1 MTLTRAKFEEL
12 CGDFFKNTLKPVEQ
26 VMSDAKVSKSQI
38 HDIVLV
44 GGSSRIPM
52 VQELLSNYFNG
63 KALNKSINPDE
74 AVAYGAAIQ
83 AAVLN
88 KEEGEVL
95 DKVLLLDI
103 TPLSLG
109 IETAGGVMTKLI
121 EKNTTIPV
129 KKTQVF
135 TTYADNQPGVQIQV
149 YEGERPMTSD
159 NHKLG
164 NFNLDGIPPAARGT
178 PQIEVSFDL
187 DTSGILTV
195 TAQDKGTGK
204 ASNITISNEKGRL
217 SKEEIERLIKEAEKN
232 KEADEQR
239 KNQVEAKNNLEQFIY
254 QAEHMIKDDKVKDKL
269 TEEDKSSVQNKCN
282 DLHQWLSSNPNAS
295 KAEFDTK
302 REELEKIFHPI
313 S

>member
-1 MTLTRAKFEEL
+1 MLSTVMQTQIDVDALKNGEDLSITLTRAKFEEL
-12 CGDFFKNTLKPVEQ
+12 CGDYFKNTLKPVDQ
-26 VMSDAKVSKSQI
+26 VLNDAKVSKSQI

-44 GGSSRIPM
+44 GGSSKIPM
-52 VQELLSNYFNG
+52 VQELLTIFFNG
-63 KALNKSINPDE
+63 KVLNKSINPDE

-95 DKVLLLDI
+95 DKVLLLDV

-109 IETAGGVMTKLI
+109 IETAGGVMTKII

-149 YEGERPMTSD
+149 YEGERPMTQD

-164 NFNLDGIPPAARGT
+164 TFNLDGIAPAARRV

-187 DTSGILTV
+187 DTNGILTV

-239 KNQVEAKNNLEQFIY
+239 KNQVEARNNLEQFVY
-254 QAEHMIKDDKVKDKL
+254 QAEHMVKDDKVKDKL
-269 TEEDKSSVQNKCN
+269 SQEDAKSVSDKCTE
-282 DLHQWLSSNPNAS
+282 LH
-295 KAEFDTK
+295 
-302 REELEKIFHPI
+302 
-313 S
+313 